1 MTIKPSDKP
10 IPSSGHRC
18 RPWGCDLCHQD
29 VGSGSYGSFRA
40 RFGLFALFMELF
52 LAFFVFVA
60 ASIVQVCARSA
71 TAFVLMLFKKRTH
84 KGQDLW
90 FSQQNMYWC
99 DMNSSASYHVVY
111 WCMTKKPILLG
122 VSFVSCEH
130 QWFAPITTRTEHRL
144 FHMNM
149 ERWCPW
155 LNTEKY

>member
-99 DMNSSASYHVVY
+99 DMNSSGSYHVVY
-111 WCMTKKPILLG
+111 WCMTKKNILLG

>member
-1 MTIKPSDKP
+1 MTIKPSDEP
-10 IPSSGHRC
+10 IASSSHRR
-18 RPWGCDLCHQD
+18 RPRGCDLCHQD
-29 VGSGSYGSFRA
+29 VGSGSYESFRA
-40 RFGLFALFMELF
+40 SFGLFALFMELF

-71 TAFVLMLFKKRTH
+71 TAFVLLLLKKRTR
-84 KGQDLW
+84 KGRDLW
-90 FSQQNMYWC
+90 FFSAEHVLVRYEQQWFISC
-99 DMNSSASYHVVY
+99 GLLVHD
-111 WCMTKKPILLG
+111 KKPILLG